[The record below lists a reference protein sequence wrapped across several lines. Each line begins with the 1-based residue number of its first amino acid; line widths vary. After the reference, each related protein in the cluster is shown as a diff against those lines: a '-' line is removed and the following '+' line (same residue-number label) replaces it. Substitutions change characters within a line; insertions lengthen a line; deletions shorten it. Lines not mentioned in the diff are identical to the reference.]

1 MSVNSVVRQKVR
13 TEWGGGRGVLGLTQ
27 RTYALCFDGIMT
39 WFSKAGLSVGRA
51 IERRM
56 PLTRSPTGCQFSCV
70 PRGRPNSGR
79 NTFER
84 NTLGRKTGVRNEV
97 LDWVIMGRNFHD
109 GRIRANGNAT
119 GHSNGGRDGTLQGD
133 ATERGRMNSTQRT
146 HFNCASRWLI
156 RWTFSA
162 CAARL
167 EV

>member
-1 MSVNSVVRQKVR
+1 
-13 TEWGGGRGVLGLTQ
+13 
-27 RTYALCFDGIMT
+27 MT

-84 NTLGRKTGVRNEV
+84 NGTLV
-97 LDWVIMGRNFHD
+97 WVIMGRNFHD

-119 GHSNGGRDGTLQGD
+119 GRYKGGRDGTLQG
-133 ATERGRMNSTQRT
+133 GRN
-146 HFNCASRWLI
+146 
-156 RWTFSA
+156 
-162 CAARL
+162 
-167 EV
+167 

>member
-1 MSVNSVVRQKVR
+1 MVRRKVR

-27 RTYALCFDGIMT
+27 HTYALCFDGIMT

-84 NTLGRKTGVRNEV
+84 NGTLV
-97 LDWVIMGRNFHD
+97 WVIIRRNFHD

-119 GHSNGGRDGTLQGD
+119 GRYGVRN
-133 ATERGRMNSTQRT
+133 
-146 HFNCASRWLI
+146 
-156 RWTFSA
+156 
-162 CAARL
+162 L
-167 EV
+167 EVRYGSRTQLTQLNADARRERNELISTVRAAG